1 MPLDLDVECARGSE
15 RCDGPTSSPKPTTKR
30 ARVPTMRYQ
39 EEYDTASNGR
49 LESTHAP
56 RRRTIG
62 KKKRVFAAAAVA
74 EESPPPP
81 PPTGQSAFE
90 RLQTDAAMSG
100 CYGVTI
106 TGKRHRPVYTARVR
120 RGNATRHVGSY
131 ASIEEAAAMVLTT
144 VPGMRFARRKRDTEL
159 ALAKKPPLNPD
170 QVPDSGLDTDDAV
183 KVHTTGRAAHW
194 SAKEDAKLHVVMKHV
209 LGNERHGASS
219 ARLKPSVWMA
229 VARAMGHTTDVARGA
244 RRCMRHWFLTDPSKT
259 AVFSA
264 IRKRDN
270 ETVRQ
275 RKEPSPDTLRTT
287 ASPLQTHAPIEDDAL
302 PELFDVEGCGDVL
315 ISVQAFADLCFDNPP
330 PTGLDLTTDETLAFE
345 YDEAPM
351 VVNHNHC
358 YTFSSTN
365 LGRRDKI
372 DTLQYWNQ
380 PQKSCTAT
388 AMESATTVTAAS
400 KVQTETPRL
409 GCTASTAPPPPA
421 RAQSPSLPIG
431 LPVATPEMAVATDT
445 EVTTPLRAILAP
457 SMVQETL
464 DSYLRICKGLA
475 SVDPKTLATPSTRLL
490 MKEFETVA
498 MRVVVAASAALTS

>member
-81 PPTGQSAFE
+81 PPPTGQSAFE

-106 TGKRHRPVYTARVR
+106 TGRRNRPVYTARVR

-144 VPGMRFARRKRDTEL
+144 VPGMRFARQKRDTEL
-159 ALAKKPPLNPD
+159 ALAKKPHPNPD
-170 QVPDSGLDTDDAV
+170 QLPDSGLDTDDAV

-244 RRCMRHWFLTDPSKT
+244 RRCLRRWFLTDTSNT
-259 AVFSA
+259 AVVSA

-270 ETVRQ
+270 NIVRQ

-287 ASPLQTHAPIEDDAL
+287 ASPRQTHAPIEDDAL
-302 PELFDVEGCGDVL
+302 GNDAFPELFDVEGGDAL
-315 ISVQAFADLCFDNPP
+315 ISVQAFADLCFENPP
-330 PTGLDLTTDETLAFE
+330 PTGLDLTTDETLALE
-345 YDEAPM
+345 YDEAPV
-351 VVNHNHC
+351 VVNRKHC
-358 YTFSSTN
+358 YTFASTN

-372 DTLQYWNQ
+372 DTLQYWNR
-380 PQKSCTAT
+380 PQKCDTAT
-388 AMESATTVTAAS
+388 ATESATTVTTVTTAAAAA
-400 KVQTETPRL
+400 KVQTETPHP
-409 GCTASTAPPPPA
+409 PPPPA
-421 RAQSPSLPIG
+421 HAQSPSLPIG
-431 LPVATPEMAVATDT
+431 LPVATPETA
-445 EVTTPLRAILAP
+445 ETTPLHVMLAP

-498 MRVVVAASAALTS
+498 MRVVVAASAALPA